1 MTMTMKRVLIGILGA
16 LLVAAVF
23 NSCKKEVVTAP
34 PPTEKVEKVDEIQP
48 QVEKPQLTE
57 EELFQRRTLEEINK
71 MGYLKKVHFDF
82 DKYDIRDDMK
92 PILEQNAQWLSAHPT
107 VVITIDGHCDERG
120 TEEYNMALGEK
131 RADASK
137 RYMMNLG
144 VPGDRMKTV
153 SYGKTR
159 PLVRGVDEESF
170 YMNRRDEFT
179 IIKK

>member
-1 MTMTMKRVLIGILGA
+1 MIVKKFLIGILSVM
-16 LLVAAVF
+16 LIAVFF
-23 NSCKKEVVTAP
+23 NSCKKEAVVTP
-34 PPTEKVEKVDEIQP
+34 PKVEKVEKVEEAQP
-48 QVEKPQLTE
+48 KVEKPQLTE
-57 EELFQRRTLEEINK
+57 EELFQRRTLEELNK

-82 DKYDIRDDMK
+82 DKYFIRDDMK
-92 PILEQNAQWLSAHPT
+92 PILEQNAKWLMDHPS

-131 RADASK
+131 RAEAAK
-137 RYMMNLG
+137 KYLMNLG
-144 VPGDRMKTV
+144 VPGDQMKTV

-159 PLVRGVDEESF
+159 PLVKGVDEESY

>member
-1 MTMTMKRVLIGILGA
+1 MIVKKFLIGILSV
-16 LLVAAVF
+16 LVIAVFF
-23 NSCKKEVVTAP
+23 NSCKKEAVVAP
-34 PPTEKVEKVDEIQP
+34 TKVEKVEKVEEVQP

-57 EELFQRRTLEEINK
+57 EELFQRRTLEELNK

-82 DKYDIRDDMK
+82 DKYFIRDDMK
-92 PILEQNAQWLSAHPT
+92 PVLEQNAQWLLGHST

-131 RADASK
+131 RADAAK
-137 RYMMNLG
+137 KYLMNLG
-144 VPGDRMKTV
+144 VPAEQMKTV

-159 PLVRGVDEESF
+159 PLVKGVDEESY

>member
-1 MTMTMKRVLIGILGA
+1 MIMTMKRVITGILGL
-16 LLVAAVF
+16 LLVVLLF

-34 PPTEKVEKVDEIQP
+34 PTPEKVEKVEEVQP
-48 QVEKPQLTE
+48 KVEKPQLTE

-71 MGYLKKVHFDF
+71 MGYLKRIHFDF

-92 PILEQNAQWLSAHPT
+92 PILEQNAKWLSAHPT
-107 VVITIDGHCDERG
+107 VVVTIDGHCDERG

-131 RADASK
+131 RANAAK
-137 RYMMNLG
+137 RYLMNLG
-144 VPGDRMKTV
+144 VPGENMKTV
-153 SYGKTR
+153 SYGKTK
-159 PLVRGVDEESF
+159 PLVKGVDEESF

>member
-1 MTMTMKRVLIGILGA
+1 MTMTMKRVIIGVLSA
-16 LLVAAVF
+16 LLVAVVF
-23 NSCKKEVVTAP
+23 NSCKKKVVTAP
-34 PPTEKVEKVDEIQP
+34 PTPEKVEKVEEVQP
-48 QVEKPQLTE
+48 KVEKPQLTE

-71 MGYLKKVHFDF
+71 MGYLKRIHFDF

-92 PILEQNAQWLSAHPT
+92 PILEKNAQWLLGHST

-131 RADASK
+131 RADSAK
-137 RYMMNLG
+137 RYLMNLG
-144 VPGDRMKTV
+144 VPGEQMKTV

-159 PLVRGVDEESF
+159 PLVKGVDEQSF